1 MSSYMKRQRG
11 LGEHEGW
18 GRAHGSERLFL
29 GVGGG
34 ELGKRGCVEGGAI
47 SALGAMLRS
56 LGLWM

>member
-1 MSSYMKRQRG
+1 MSSYVQRQRG

-29 GVGGG
+29 GVGDG
-34 ELGKRGCVEGGAI
+34 ELGKSGCVEVEVI
-47 SALGAMLRS
+47 SALGALLRS